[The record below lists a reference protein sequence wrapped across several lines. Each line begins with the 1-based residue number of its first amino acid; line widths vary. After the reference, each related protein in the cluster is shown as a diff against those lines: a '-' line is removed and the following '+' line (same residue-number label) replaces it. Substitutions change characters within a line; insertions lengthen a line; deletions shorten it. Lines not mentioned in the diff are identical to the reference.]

1 MENYE
6 NFDKIL
12 RSYADKLV
20 KERGDIGKSDAD
32 KEEVKKIIYDWCK
45 DKVREEIIESER
57 KSLKKE
63 IKADF
68 LKKMEKQMRKIQL
81 ESFRKILLETMF
93 LGVVTGCLANQ
104 FTEIISAVK
113 RISGFSLLATILI
126 VLIFSI
132 ILGLVVFFIYSEKC
146 YNIFIKKDLDKIEKI
161 DW

>member
-68 LKKMEKQMRKIQL
+68 
-81 ESFRKILLETMF
+81 
-93 LGVVTGCLANQ
+93 
-104 FTEIISAVK
+104 
-113 RISGFSLLATILI
+113 
-126 VLIFSI
+126 
-132 ILGLVVFFIYSEKC
+132 
-146 YNIFIKKDLDKIEKI
+146 
-161 DW
+161 